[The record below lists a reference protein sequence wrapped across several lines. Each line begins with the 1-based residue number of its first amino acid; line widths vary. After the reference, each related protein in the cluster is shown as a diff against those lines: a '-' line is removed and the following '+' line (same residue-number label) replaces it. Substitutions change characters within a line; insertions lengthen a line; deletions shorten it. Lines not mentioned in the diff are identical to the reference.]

1 MVLMRRITKL
11 WTTVVFTAIASHT
24 SAQEAYKFEK
34 VINLAA
40 TPVKSQDNTGTC
52 WSYSGH
58 SFLES
63 ELLRMGK
70 GEWDLSEMFHAR
82 LIYEDKADNYV
93 RRQGKANFSQGSL
106 AHDVL
111 RMVKKFGLIPQENYT
126 GLRLGEDAHNH
137 EEVEAVLL
145 GILEAVT
152 KQENPSL
159 HWRNAV
165 KGVLDAYL
173 GMVPEKFKVKG
184 KDYTPRSFAD
194 LLGVIPEDYIS
205 ITSFSHHPFNSW
217 FILEVADNYSNG
229 SFWNISLD
237 DLIKVIDHALE
248 KGFTLAWDADVSEP
262 SFLTSKGIALMP
274 AESWEGMPRGEAA
287 KKLNKPVDELKVTQ
301 ELRQRS
307 FDTHET
313 TDDHLMHITGKA
325 KDERGNMYYIVKN
338 SWGDGSGKEG
348 FMYISVPYMRMK
360 TISVM
365 LHKSGLP
372 AEVSG
377 KIAR

>member
-1 MVLMRRITKL
+1 MPL
-11 WTTVVFTAIASHT
+11 VFLSTGLQA
-24 SAQEAYKFEK
+24 SAQEAYKFQS
-34 VINLAA
+34 VINLQA

-111 RMVKKFGLIPQENYT
+111 RMVKKHGLIPQEHYT
-126 GLRLGEDAHNH
+126 GLQPDEDAHNH
-137 EEVEAVLL
+137 EELEVVLFGIVEAV
-145 GILEAVT
+145 A
-152 KQENPSL
+152 KQSNPSL

-173 GMVPEKFKVKG
+173 GKVPEKFKAKG
-184 KDYTPRSFAD
+184 KDYTPRSFAEM
-194 LLGVIPEDYIS
+194 LGVNPDDYVS
-205 ITSFSHHPFNSW
+205 ITSFSHHPFQSW
-217 FILEVADNYSNG
+217 FVLEVADNYSNG
-229 SFWNISLD
+229 SFWNVPLG

-262 SFLTSKGIALMP
+262 GFVTGKGVALMP
-274 AESWEGMPRGEAA
+274 AESWSGRGRAEIA
-287 KKLNKPVDELKVTQ
+287 KLLDKPVVEMMVTQ
-301 ELRQRS
+301 ALRQQE
-307 FDTHET
+307 FDTHHT
-313 TDDHLMHITGKA
+313 TDDHLMHIVGKA
-325 KDERGNMYYIVKN
+325 KDERGNFYYVVKN
-338 SWGDGSGKEG
+338 SWGTGSGKDG
-348 FMYISVPYMRMK
+348 FMYISVPYMQMK

-365 LHKSGLP
+365 VHKSGLP

-377 KIAR
+377 KIDAQRAGK